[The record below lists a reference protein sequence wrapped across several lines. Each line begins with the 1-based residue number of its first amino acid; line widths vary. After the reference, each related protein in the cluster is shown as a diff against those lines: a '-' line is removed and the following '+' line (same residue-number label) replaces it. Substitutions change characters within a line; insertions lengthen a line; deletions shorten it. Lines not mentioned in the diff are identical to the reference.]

1 VLVHIVD
8 RALLPERKSG
18 PKRMLI
24 VAVVAVLAFLPLSLC
39 VLVREASRRRR
50 PDRFEA
56 ARRNQRNQYLWSP
69 LR

>member
-1 VLVHIVD
+1 VLVHFVD

-24 VAVVAVLAFLPLSLC
+24 VAVLAFLPLSLC
-39 VLVREASRRRR
+39 VLVREAIRRRR

-56 ARRNQRNQYLWSP
+56 ARLNQLNQYLWSP

>member
-1 VLVHIVD
+1 
-8 RALLPERKSG
+8 
-18 PKRMLI
+18 MLI

-56 ARRNQRNQYLWSP
+56 ARRNQLNQYLWSP